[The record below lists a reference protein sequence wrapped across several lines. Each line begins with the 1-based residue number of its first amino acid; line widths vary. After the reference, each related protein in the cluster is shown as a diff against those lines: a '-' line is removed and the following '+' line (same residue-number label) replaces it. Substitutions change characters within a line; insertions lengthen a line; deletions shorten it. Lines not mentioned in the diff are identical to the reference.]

1 MMWRI
6 EKRLIAMSTQAKKF
20 SPRKRG
26 FTRTSSLL
34 SGRIRDVS
42 ASRGF
47 AQSRLLTHWEETVG
61 PDIAKISRP
70 VEVTYGGKGGF
81 GATLVL
87 LTTGANAPILEME
100 KTKLRERVN
109 AVYGYAAISRIRI
122 TQTAPIGFS
131 DGKVAFEH
139 ATKNDPAGPS
149 RQAKKAAAE
158 EVAPV
163 QDDGLRAALEQLG
176 AHIISKSNN

>member
-1 MMWRI
+1 MLWRI
-6 EKRLIAMSTQAKKF
+6 EKRPIAMSTQAKKF
-20 SPRKRG
+20 SSRKKG
-26 FTRTSSLL
+26 FTRTSTLL

-61 PDIAKISRP
+61 PDIAKIARP
-70 VEVTYGGKGGF
+70 VEVSYGGKGGF

-100 KTKLRERVN
+100 KEKLRARVN
-109 AVYGYAAISRIRI
+109 AVYGYAAISRIRV
-122 TQTAPIGFS
+122 TQTAPVGFA

-139 ATKNDPAGPS
+139 ATPSEPKGPS
-149 RQAKKAAAE
+149 KEAQQAAAQ

-163 QDDGLRAALEQLG
+163 ADDGLRAALERLG
-176 AHIISKSNN
+176 ANIISKSNN